1 MPRHQKGSQEA
12 IDHMNKI
19 RGKALV
25 KGSDEAKQ
33 HMAELRNRKNKTD
46 KSKTDNCKTD

>member
-1 MPRHQKGSQEA
+1 MPHQKGSQQA

-19 RGKALV
+19 RGKTLI

-33 HMAELRNRKNKTD
+33 HMAELRNRKKKNDNSKPDNNKTV
-46 KSKTDNCKTD
+46 